1 MLSIATNSM
10 AIDTTGLAFATVAG
24 TAPKFQE
31 YQTNEGGRAKLAQ
44 TYSNQFL
51 NLGKLVSSKQD
62 HPRRVSSTK
71 V

>member
-1 MLSIATNSM
+1 MSIATDST
-10 AIDTTGLAFATVAG
+10 AIGMIGLAFATEAG

-31 YQTNEGGRAKLAQ
+31 YQTNEGGRVKLAQ

-51 NLGKLVSSKQD
+51 NLGKLVSAKQD
-62 HPRRVSSTK
+62 HPRRVSKTK